1 MPKKNKKKKRHKS
14 TGCNKRKFD
23 TTDEAEQALKHINEV
38 SKYLPK
44 RMERRYYWCHRCEGY
59 HLTKQRRIQG

>member
-1 MPKKNKKKKRHKS
+1 MPKKHKKKKPNKS
-14 TGCNKRKFD
+14 TDCKKRQFA
-23 TTDEAEQALKHINEV
+23 TTAEAEQALVHIKEV

-44 RMERRYYWCHRCEGY
+44 RMETRFYWCDRCGAY